1 MGDFSYKRY
10 AREYSP
16 ALFQFVSPEAFEKLD
31 MMEKDIQPS
40 QATVLTC
47 CEGCAEKHTHITSSH
62 RKFRYAEFIL
72 WFTTFFAV
80 SLLLT
85 FLGRLGLCILFFLG
99 DLLPMLQI
107 ISRQL
112 ISRTVMAGR
121 TDWIFARRDIHHQMP
136 TITKGDQMMIV
147 ICFMRSLFSWDS
159 ILSPPWQSPLTLF
172 LAYFQSTQNIVI
184 KAPGWYRYV

>member
-62 RKFRYAEFIL
+62 HHIVNFGMQNSFFGLPRFLLSLCFWHFKGPFGPQCIL
-72 WFTTFFAV
+72 
-80 SLLLT
+80 
-85 FLGRLGLCILFFLG
+85 LGLFGWPFADAPDHFQTADESHG
-99 DLLPMLQI
+99 DGTEGHPPSNAHQYK
-107 ISRQL
+107 
-112 ISRTVMAGR
+112 GR
-121 TDWIFARRDIHHQMP
+121 SDD
-136 TITKGDQMMIV
+136 
-147 ICFMRSLFSWDS
+147 DS
-159 ILSPPWQSPLTLF
+159 NLM
-172 LAYFQSTQNIVI
+172 
-184 KAPGWYRYV
+184 

>member
-47 CEGCAEKHTHITSSH
+47 CEGCAEKHTHTSHHHIITSSHASH

-85 FLGRLGLCILFFLG
+85 F
-99 DLLPMLQI
+99 
-107 ISRQL
+107 
-112 ISRTVMAGR
+112 
-121 TDWIFARRDIHHQMP
+121 
-136 TITKGDQMMIV
+136 
-147 ICFMRSLFSWDS
+147 
-159 ILSPPWQSPLTLF
+159 
-172 LAYFQSTQNIVI
+172 
-184 KAPGWYRYV
+184 